1 MLGENRKLNNRCQL
15 AMQIYTA
22 SCALSIVVVEREM
35 EYIVGLMFVRK
46 MFMQPN
52 KSLDYDRTMM
62 MMMILNISSW
72 MWIYEGTK
80 IKSFHLFWILPR
92 KKKQRSISIAVVIHI
107 LASGQQQHFQ
117 KRTSGSCFETRT
129 FVLFQMECC
138 SNWMLTPTPYVFTFD
153 AQTCDTQRHQATGQH
168 TQTVFGG
175 FVLLF
180 HVDRMYEQTK
190 NGS

>member
-62 MMMILNISSW
+62 MMMILNISS
-72 MWIYEGTK
+72 
-80 IKSFHLFWILPR
+80 
-92 KKKQRSISIAVVIHI
+92 
-107 LASGQQQHFQ
+107 
-117 KRTSGSCFETRT
+117 
-129 FVLFQMECC
+129 
-138 SNWMLTPTPYVFTFD
+138 
-153 AQTCDTQRHQATGQH
+153 
-168 TQTVFGG
+168 
-175 FVLLF
+175 
-180 HVDRMYEQTK
+180 
-190 NGS
+190 